1 MWSING
7 SDIFVDYHCNDEL
20 FINSYFVIENVS
32 QFHVLSPPKCNPN
45 LFGQIF
51 ILTLT
56 NMIFL
61 LIRVLHLI
69 LLCILLLLML
79 FLLHLILFFVLLLSM
94 CLTHLIPFFVLTYV
108 IVSYASYSVF
118 SPTSMTMCFAYDSIF
133 CPIFVCV
140 SCPCDYQ
147 LTIT

>member
-7 SDIFVDYHCNDEL
+7 SDIFVDYRCNDEL

-69 LLCILLLLML
+69 LLCILL
-79 FLLHLILFFVLLLSM
+79 
-94 CLTHLIPFFVLTYV
+94 
-108 IVSYASYSVF
+108 
-118 SPTSMTMCFAYDSIF
+118 
-133 CPIFVCV
+133 
-140 SCPCDYQ
+140 
-147 LTIT
+147 